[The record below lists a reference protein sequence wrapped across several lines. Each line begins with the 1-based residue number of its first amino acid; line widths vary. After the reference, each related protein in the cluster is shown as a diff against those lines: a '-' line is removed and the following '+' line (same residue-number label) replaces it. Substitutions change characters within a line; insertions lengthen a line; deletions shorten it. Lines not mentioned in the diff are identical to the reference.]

1 MVDRLRT
8 AQMCYMEISLH
19 LADDVYVI
27 QDTQRALE
35 GNILVL
41 N

>member
-1 MVDRLRT
+1 MVGRLT
-8 AQMCYMEISLH
+8 NAQMCYMEISLY
-19 LADDVYVI
+19 LANDVYVI
-27 QDTQRALE
+27 QDNQRALE